1 MKQVIAFLKTKGLYI
16 ALGTGLVAF
25 AGLMALYDYKGGKES
40 AKNEQ
45 AIDLNQP
52 VQSDDEAVED
62 ESEDEPEGEQTNIA
76 ETAGQSIKTTEQQ
89 KNDKHNEVA
98 ENDKKSTN
106 LAGASDATEEI
117 YDPEVAAAS
126 GEVVMGMDEA
136 VLSYDGSQALAWP
149 LVGTIVLPYS
159 MDQTIYFKTLNCY
172 RCNPGIMISGSE
184 DAPVY
189 AIYDGK
195 VLSVEESKE
204 FGTTVTLDLGNG
216 YHAIYGQL
224 KNVSVKAGDCVDKAQ
239 PIGEV
244 SVPTAY
250 YTEEGTH
257 LYFAMT
263 KDDAPIDPTYYMQ

>member
-1 MKQVIAFLKTKGLYI
+1 MKQVLSFLKTKGFYI

-40 AKNEQ
+40 TKNEQ

-62 ESEDEPEGEQTNIA
+62 EPEGEQTNIA
-76 ETAGQSIKTTEQQ
+76 ETTGQNIKTTEQQ
-89 KNDKHNEVA
+89 KNDKQNKTTEK
-98 ENDKKSTN
+98 ESNQKNTN

-126 GEVVMGMDEA
+126 GEVVLGMDEA

-189 AIYDGK
+189 AVYDGV

-244 SVPTAY
+244 SVATAY
-250 YTEEGTH
+250 YTEEGNH